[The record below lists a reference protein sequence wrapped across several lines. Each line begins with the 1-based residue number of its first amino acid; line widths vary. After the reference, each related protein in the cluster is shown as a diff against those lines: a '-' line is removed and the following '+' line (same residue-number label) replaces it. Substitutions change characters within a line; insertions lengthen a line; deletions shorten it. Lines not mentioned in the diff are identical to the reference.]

1 VPVPFTLLRLQ
12 IPVQEVDA
20 MAAAEPGRTRVGFVG
35 LGLMGLPMARN
46 VLRAGYQLTVWNRT
60 AAKAAPLVAEG
71 AHQAASPADVAR
83 RSDVVV
89 TIVTDGPDVEAVAGG
104 EQGLLSGSAPG
115 LVWIDMSTISPEV
128 TRRLGAAAADRGV
141 EALDA
146 PVSGGPP
153 GAEAGTLS
161 IMVGGRQEAFDA
173 CLPLLETMG
182 RTIVR
187 AGDLGAGQVTKA
199 CNQVV
204 IAATLA
210 GIAEALVLGA
220 KAGVD
225 PALIRQ
231 ALMGGYAG
239 SRLLEVH
246 GQRMI
251 DHAFAPGFF
260 VRLHDKDLHIVL
272 DMARHLSVAAPV
284 SALAAQHFNALVAAG
299 DGELDNSAMLKV
311 YERLASTTI

>member
-1 VPVPFTLLRLQ
+1 
-12 IPVQEVDA
+12 
-20 MAAAEPGRTRVGFVG
+20 MNAAEPGRTRVGFVG

-46 VLRAGYQLTVWNRT
+46 VLKAGYQLTVWNRT

-71 AHQAASPADVAR
+71 AEQAADPAQVAQ

-89 TIVTDGPDVEAVAGG
+89 TIVTDSPDVEAVVGGAGG
-104 EQGLLSGSAPG
+104 VLSGANSG
-115 LVWIDMSTISPEV
+115 SVWIDMSTISPAV
-128 TRRLGAAAADRGV
+128 TRRLGAQAAERGV
-141 EALDA
+141 GALDA

-161 IMVGGRQEAFDA
+161 IMVGGAQDVFDA
-173 CLPLLETMG
+173 CLPLLQTMG
-182 RTIVR
+182 KTITRV
-187 AGDLGAGQVTKA
+187 GDLGAGQVTKA

-231 ALMGGYAG
+231 ALLGGYAG

-251 DHAFAPGFF
+251 DHAFDPGFF
-260 VRLHDKDLHIVL
+260 VKLHDKDLHIVL
-272 DMARHLSVAAPV
+272 DMAHSLSVSAPV
-284 SALAAQHFNALVAAG
+284 SALAAQHFNALIADG

-311 YERLASTTI
+311 YERLACTSIRSVK

>member
-1 VPVPFTLLRLQ
+1 MMV
-12 IPVQEVDA
+12 
-20 MAAAEPGRTRVGFVG
+20 AEPGRTRVGFVG

-46 VLRAGYQLTVWNRT
+46 VLRAGYQLTVYNRT
-60 AAKAAPLVAEG
+60 AAKADPLVAEG
-71 AHQAASPADVAR
+71 ARRAATPAEVAR
-83 RSDVVV
+83 QTDIVV
-89 TIVTDGPDVEAVAGG
+89 TIVTDSPDVESVVEG
-104 EQGLLSGSAPG
+104 EQGLLAGASSGMT
-115 LVWIDMSTISPEV
+115 WIDMSTISPDV
-128 TRRLGAAAADRGV
+128 TRRLGAAADAKGV

-153 GAEAGTLS
+153 GAGAGTLS
-161 IMVGGRQEAFDA
+161 IMVGGKLEVFDA
-173 CLPLLETMG
+173 SLPLLQTMG
-182 RTIVR
+182 KTIVR
-187 AGDLGAGQVTKA
+187 VGDLGAGQVTKA

-210 GIAEALVLGA
+210 GIAEALVMGA

-246 GQRMI
+246 GERMI
-251 DHAFAPGFF
+251 QHAFDPGFF
-260 VRLHDKDLHIVL
+260 VRLHNKDLYIVL
-272 DMARHLSVAAPV
+272 EMARSLSVSTPV
-284 SALAAQHFNALVAAG
+284 TALAAQHFNALIADG

-311 YERLASTTI
+311 YERLGKTSITH

>member
-1 VPVPFTLLRLQ
+1 
-12 IPVQEVDA
+12 
-20 MAAAEPGRTRVGFVG
+20 MNAAEPGKTRVGFVG

-46 VLRAGYQLTVWNRT
+46 ILKAGYQLTVWNRT
-60 AAKAAPLVAEG
+60 ASKAASLVAEG
-71 AHQAASPADVAR
+71 ATQAGGPAEVAGG
-83 RSDVVV
+83 SDVVV
-89 TIVTDGPDVEAVAGG
+89 TIVTDSPDVEAVVGG
-104 EQGLLSGSAPG
+104 DGGVLGGAQPGST
-115 LVWIDMSTISPEV
+115 WIDMSTISPEV
-128 TRRLGAAAADRGV
+128 TRRLGAAAAERGM

-161 IMVGGRQEAFDA
+161 IMVGGKQEVFDA
-173 CLPLLETMG
+173 CLPLLQTMG
-182 RTIVR
+182 KTITRV
-187 AGDLGAGQVTKA
+187 GELGAGQVTKA

-231 ALMGGYAG
+231 ALLGGYAG

-251 DHAFAPGFF
+251 EHAFDPGFF
-260 VRLHDKDLHIVL
+260 VKLHDKDLHIVL
-272 DMARHLSVAAPV
+272 DMARSLAVATPV
-284 SALAAQHFNALVAAG
+284 SALAAQHFNALVADG

-311 YERLASTTI
+311 YERLAKTAIA

>member
-1 VPVPFTLLRLQ
+1 MT
-12 IPVQEVDA
+12 
-20 MAAAEPGRTRVGFVG
+20 AAAPGSTRVGFVG

-46 VLRAGYQLTVWNRT
+46 VRRAGYPLTVFNRT

-71 AHQAASPADVAR
+71 AAQARSPAEVAR
-83 RSDVVV
+83 VSDVVV
-89 TIVTDGPDVEAVAGG
+89 TMVTDSPDVEAVAGG
-104 EQGLLSGSAPG
+104 PDGLLAGAAPG
-115 LVWIDMSTISPEV
+115 TVWIDMSTISPQT
-128 TRRLGAAAADRGV
+128 TRRLGEEAAARGV
-141 EALDA
+141 DCLDA

-161 IMVGGRQEAFDA
+161 IMVGGRREVFDG
-173 CLPLLETMG
+173 CLPLLRAMG
-182 RTIVR
+182 QTIVHV
-187 AGDLGAGQVTKA
+187 GDLGAGQVTKA

-225 PALIRQ
+225 PSLIRQ

-246 GQRMI
+246 GERMI
-251 DHAFAPGFF
+251 KHALAPGFF

-272 DMARHLSVAAPV
+272 AMARSLGVAAPV
-284 SALAAQHFNALVAAG
+284 AALAAQHFNALVADG
-299 DGELDNSAMLKV
+299 DGELDNSAMVKV
-311 YERLASTTI
+311 YERLARFELG

>member
-1 VPVPFTLLRLQ
+1 MMV
-12 IPVQEVDA
+12 
-20 MAAAEPGRTRVGFVG
+20 AEPGRTKVGFIG

-46 VLRAGYQLTVWNRT
+46 ALRAGYQLTVYNRT
-60 AAKAAPLVAEG
+60 AAKAKPLIAEG
-71 AHQAASPADVAR
+71 ARQAATPAEVAQ

-89 TIVTDGPDVEAVAGG
+89 TIVTDSSDVQAVVEG
-104 EQGLLSGSAPG
+104 EYGLLGGAAPG
-115 LVWIDMSTISPEV
+115 MTWIDMSTISPDV
-128 TRRLGAAAADRGV
+128 TRRLGAAAAVRGV

-161 IMVGGRQEAFDA
+161 IMVGGKQEVFDA
-173 CLPLLETMG
+173 WLPLLETMG
-182 RTIVR
+182 KTIVR
-187 AGDLGAGQVTKA
+187 VGDLGSGQVTKA
-199 CNQVV
+199 CNQIV

-210 GIAEALVLGA
+210 GIAEALVMGA

-246 GQRMI
+246 GERMI
-251 DHAFAPGFF
+251 QHTFDPGFF
-260 VRLHDKDLHIVL
+260 VRLHNKDLHIAL
-272 DMARHLSVAAPV
+272 QMARSLSVSAPV
-284 SALAAQHFNALVAAG
+284 TAVAAQHFNALIADG

-311 YERLASTTI
+311 YERLAKTSII

>member
-1 VPVPFTLLRLQ
+1 MTV
-12 IPVQEVDA
+12 
-20 MAAAEPGRTRVGFVG
+20 AEPGRTRVGFVG

-46 VLRAGYQLTVWNRT
+46 VLKAGYPLAVYNRT

-71 AHQAASPADVAR
+71 AAQAASPAEVAR
-83 RSDVVV
+83 SADVVV
-89 TIVTDGPDVEAVAGG
+89 TMVTDSPDVEAVVEG
-104 EQGLLSGSAPG
+104 EDGLLAGASAG
-115 LVWIDMSTISPEV
+115 TTWIDMSTISPTV
-128 TRRLGAAAADRGV
+128 TRRLGAAAAERGV
-141 EALDA
+141 DSLDA

-161 IMVGGRQEAFDA
+161 IMVGGRKDVFDG
-173 CLPLLETMG
+173 CLPLLQVMG
-182 RTIVR
+182 KTIVHV
-187 AGDLGAGQVTKA
+187 GELGAGQVTKA

-210 GIAEALVLGA
+210 GIAEALVMGA

-231 ALMGGYAG
+231 ALLGGYAG

-246 GQRMI
+246 GERMI

-260 VRLHDKDLHIVL
+260 ARLHNKDLHIVIDL
-272 DMARHLSVAAPV
+272 ARNLSVAVPV
-284 SALAAQHFNALVAAG
+284 TALAAQHFNALVADG

-311 YERLASTTI
+311 YERLARTASE

>member
-1 VPVPFTLLRLQ
+1 MR
-12 IPVQEVDA
+12 
-20 MAAAEPGRTRVGFVG
+20 AAEPGTTRVGFVG

-46 VLRAGYQLTVWNRT
+46 LLRAGYALTVWNRT
-60 AAKAAPLVAEG
+60 AAKAEPLLADG
-71 AHQAASPADVAR
+71 AQAAASPADVAR

-89 TIVTDGPDVEAVAGG
+89 TIVTDSPDVEAVAGG
-104 EQGLLSGSAPG
+104 ENGVLAGAAAGS
-115 LVWIDMSTISPEV
+115 VWIDMSTISPEV
-128 TRRLGAAAADRGV
+128 TRRLGAVAAERGV
-141 EALDA
+141 ESLDA

-153 GAEAGTLS
+153 GAASGTLS
-161 IMVGGRQEAFDA
+161 IMVGGRPDVFEA
-173 CLPLLETMG
+173 CLPVLQAMG
-182 RTIVR
+182 KTIVR
-187 AGDLGAGQVTKA
+187 VGDLGAGQVTKA

-225 PALIRQ
+225 PRLIRE

-246 GQRMI
+246 GERMI
-251 DHAFAPGFF
+251 NHAFDPGFF
-260 VRLHDKDLHIVL
+260 VKLHDKDLHIVL
-272 DMARHLSVAAPV
+272 DIARSIAVAAPV
-284 SALAAQHFNALVAAG
+284 TALAAQHFNALVADG

-311 YERLASTTI
+311 YERLARTSI

>member
-1 VPVPFTLLRLQ
+1 
-12 IPVQEVDA
+12 
-20 MAAAEPGRTRVGFVG
+20 MG

-46 VLRAGYQLTVWNRT
+46 ILKAGYQLTVWNRT
-60 AAKAAPLVAEG
+60 AAKAAPLVAAG
-71 AHQAASPADVAR
+71 AEQAGSAAEVAR

-89 TIVTDGPDVEAVAGG
+89 TIVTDSPDVEAVVGG
-104 EQGLLSGSAPG
+104 ENGVLAGAG
-115 LVWIDMSTISPEV
+115 AGMVWIDMSTISPDV
-128 TRRLGAAAADRGV
+128 TRRLGAAAAGRGV
-141 EALDA
+141 AALDA

-161 IMVGGRQEAFDA
+161 IMVGGDQHVFDA
-173 CLPLLETMG
+173 CLPLLQTMG
-182 RTIVR
+182 KTITRV
-187 AGDLGAGQVTKA
+187 GDLGAGQVTKA

-225 PALIRQ
+225 PVLIRQ
-231 ALMGGYAG
+231 ALLGGYAG

-251 DHAFAPGFF
+251 EHAFAPGFF
-260 VRLHDKDLHIVL
+260 VKLHDKDLHIVL
-272 DMARHLSVAAPV
+272 DMARSLSVAAPI
-284 SALAAQHFNALVAAG
+284 SALAAQHFNALIADG

-311 YERLASTTI
+311 YERLAKTAIA

>member
-1 VPVPFTLLRLQ
+1 MR
-12 IPVQEVDA
+12 
-20 MAAAEPGRTRVGFVG
+20 AAEPGTTRVGFVG

-46 VLRAGYQLTVWNRT
+46 LLRAGYPLTVWNRT
-60 AAKAAPLVAEG
+60 AAKAEPLVAEG
-71 AHQAASPADVAR
+71 AQAAASPAEVAS

-89 TIVTDGPDVEAVAGG
+89 TIVTDSPDVEAVVGG
-104 EQGLLSGSAPG
+104 ESGVLSGATAG
-115 LVWIDMSTISPEV
+115 MVWIDMSTISPEV
-128 TRRLGAAAADRGV
+128 TRRLGAAAAERGV
-141 EALDA
+141 VSLDA

-153 GAEAGTLS
+153 GAAAGTLS
-161 IMVGGRQEAFDA
+161 IMAGGPPEVFDA
-173 CLPLLETMG
+173 CLPILQTMG
-182 RTIVR
+182 KTIVR
-187 AGDLGAGQVTKA
+187 VGDLGAGQVTKA

-246 GQRMI
+246 GERMI
-251 DHAFAPGFF
+251 QHAFDPGFF
-260 VRLHDKDLHIVL
+260 VKLHNKDLNIVL
-272 DMARHLSVAAPV
+272 DMARASAVSVPV
-284 SALAAQHFNALVAAG
+284 SALAAQHYNALVADG

-311 YERLASTTI
+311 YERLARTTI

>member
-1 VPVPFTLLRLQ
+1 MMV
-12 IPVQEVDA
+12 
-20 MAAAEPGRTRVGFVG
+20 AEPGRTRVGFVG

-46 VLRAGYQLTVWNRT
+46 VLRAGYQLTVYNRT
-60 AAKAAPLVAEG
+60 AAKADPLVAEG
-71 AHQAASPADVAR
+71 ARRAATPAEVAR
-83 RSDVVV
+83 QTDIAV
-89 TIVTDGPDVEAVAGG
+89 TIVTDSPDVESVVEG
-104 EQGLLSGSAPG
+104 EQGLLAGASSGMT
-115 LVWIDMSTISPEV
+115 WIDMSTISPDV
-128 TRRLGAAAADRGV
+128 TRRLGAAADAKGV

-153 GAEAGTLS
+153 GAGAGTLS
-161 IMVGGRQEAFDA
+161 IMVGGKLEVFDA
-173 CLPLLETMG
+173 SLPLLQTMG
-182 RTIVR
+182 KTIVR
-187 AGDLGAGQVTKA
+187 VGDLGAGQVTKA

-210 GIAEALVLGA
+210 GIAEALVMGA

-246 GQRMI
+246 GERMI
-251 DHAFAPGFF
+251 QHAFDPGFF
-260 VRLHDKDLHIVL
+260 VRLHNKDLYIVL
-272 DMARHLSVAAPV
+272 EMARSLSVSTPV
-284 SALAAQHFNALVAAG
+284 TALAAQHFNALIADG

-311 YERLASTTI
+311 YERLAKTSITH

>member
-1 VPVPFTLLRLQ
+1 MHMR
-12 IPVQEVDA
+12 
-20 MAAAEPGRTRVGFVG
+20 AAEPGTTRVGFVG

-46 VLRAGYQLTVWNRT
+46 LLKAGYQLTVWNRT
-60 AAKAAPLVAEG
+60 AAKAEPLVAEG
-71 AHQAASPADVAR
+71 ALAAASPAEVAR

-89 TIVTDGPDVEAVAGG
+89 TIVTDSPDVEAVVGG
-104 EQGLLSGSAPG
+104 ENGVLSGSAPG
-115 LVWIDMSTISPEV
+115 MVWIDMSTISPEV
-128 TRRLGAAAADRGV
+128 TRRLGAAAAERGV
-141 EALDA
+141 VSLDA

-161 IMVGGRQEAFDA
+161 IMVGGNQDMFDT
-173 CLPLLETMG
+173 CLPILQAMG

-187 AGDLGAGQVTKA
+187 VGDLGAGQVTKA

-220 KAGVD
+220 KGGVD

-231 ALMGGYAG
+231 ALMGGYAA

-246 GQRMI
+246 GERMI
-251 DHAFAPGFF
+251 QHAFDPGFF
-260 VRLHDKDLHIVL
+260 VKLHNKDLNIVL
-272 DMARHLSVAAPV
+272 DMARASAVAVPV
-284 SALAAQHFNALVAAG
+284 SALAAQHYNALVADG
-299 DGELDNSAMLKV
+299 DGELDNSAMVKV
-311 YERLASTTI
+311 YERLARTTI

>member
-1 VPVPFTLLRLQ
+1 MML
-12 IPVQEVDA
+12 
-20 MAAAEPGRTRVGFVG
+20 AEPGRTRVGFIG

-46 VLRAGYQLTVWNRT
+46 VLRAGYELTVYNRT
-60 AAKAAPLVAEG
+60 AARAEPLVAEG
-71 AHQAASPADVAR
+71 ARQAATPAEVAH

-89 TIVTDGPDVEAVAGG
+89 TMVTDSPDVEAVVAG
-104 EQGLLSGSAPG
+104 EHGLLGGAVAG
-115 LVWIDMSTISPEV
+115 MTWIDMSTISPGV
-128 TRRLGAAAADRGV
+128 TRRLGAAAAAVGI

-161 IMVGGRQEAFDA
+161 IMAGGKQEVFDA
-173 CLPLLETMG
+173 CLPLLRTMG
-182 RTIVR
+182 KTIVR
-187 AGDLGAGQVTKA
+187 TGDLGAGQVTKA

-210 GIAEALVLGA
+210 GIAEALVIGA

-246 GQRMI
+246 GERMI
-251 DHAFAPGFF
+251 NHAFDPGFF
-260 VRLHDKDLHIVL
+260 VRLHNKDLHIVL
-272 DMARHLSVAAPV
+272 DMARSLSVSAPV
-284 SALAAQHFNALVAAG
+284 TALAAQHFNALMADG

-311 YERLASTTI
+311 YERLARTSIA

>member
-1 VPVPFTLLRLQ
+1 MMV
-12 IPVQEVDA
+12 
-20 MAAAEPGRTRVGFVG
+20 AEPGRTKVGFIG

-46 VLRAGYQLTVWNRT
+46 VLRAGYQLTVYNRT
-60 AAKAAPLVAEG
+60 AAKAKPLVAEG
-71 AHQAASPADVAR
+71 ARQAATPAEVAQS
-83 RSDVVV
+83 SDAVV
-89 TIVTDGPDVEAVAGG
+89 TIVTDSSDVQAVVEG
-104 EQGLLSGSAPG
+104 EHGLLGGAAPG
-115 LVWIDMSTISPEV
+115 MTWIDMSTISPDV
-128 TRRLGAAAADRGV
+128 TRRLGAAAAARGV

-161 IMVGGRQEAFDA
+161 IMIGGKQDVFDA

-182 RTIVR
+182 KTIVR
-187 AGDLGAGQVTKA
+187 VGDLGSGQVTKA
-199 CNQVV
+199 CNQIV

-210 GIAEALVLGA
+210 GIAEALVMGA

-231 ALMGGYAG
+231 ALMGGYAA

-246 GQRMI
+246 GERMI
-251 DHAFAPGFF
+251 QHTFDPGFF
-260 VRLHDKDLHIVL
+260 VRLHNKDLHIAL
-272 DMARHLSVAAPV
+272 QMARSLSVSAPV
-284 SALAAQHFNALVAAG
+284 TALAAQHFNALIADG

-311 YERLASTTI
+311 YERLAKTSIL

>member
-1 VPVPFTLLRLQ
+1 MTV
-12 IPVQEVDA
+12 
-20 MAAAEPGRTRVGFVG
+20 AEPGRTRVGFVG

-46 VLRAGYQLTVWNRT
+46 LLRAGYQLTVHNRT
-60 AAKAAPLVAEG
+60 AAKAEPLVAEG
-71 AHQAASPADVAR
+71 AQRADSPAEAAR
-83 RSDVVV
+83 RADVVV
-89 TIVTDGPDVEAVAGG
+89 TMVPDSPDVEAVVAGPG
-104 EQGLLSGSAPG
+104 GLLAGIAAG
-115 LVWIDMSTISPEV
+115 ATWIDMSTISPEV
-128 TRRLGAAAADRGV
+128 TRRLGASAAERGV
-141 EALDA
+141 QSLDA

-161 IMVGGRQEAFDA
+161 IMVGGRREVFEA
-173 CLPLLETMG
+173 CLPLLQVLG
-182 RTIVR
+182 QSVVHV
-187 AGDLGAGQVTKA
+187 GDLGAGQVTKA

-220 KAGVD
+220 RGGVD

-251 DHAFAPGFF
+251 EHAFAPGFF
-260 VRLHDKDLHIVL
+260 VRLHRKDLHIVI
-272 DMARHLSVAAPV
+272 DMARDLSVAAPV
-284 SALAAQHFNALVAAG
+284 TALAAQHFNALVADG

-311 YERLASTTI
+311 YERLAKTSIARADSSG

>member
-1 VPVPFTLLRLQ
+1 
-12 IPVQEVDA
+12 
-20 MAAAEPGRTRVGFVG
+20 MNAAAPGKTRVGFVG

-46 VLRAGYQLTVWNRT
+46 ILKAGYQLTVWNRT
-60 AAKAAPLVAEG
+60 AAKAAPLVADG
-71 AHQAASPADVAR
+71 AEQAASPADVAR

-89 TIVTDGPDVEAVAGG
+89 TIVTDSPDVEAVVGG
-104 EQGLLSGSAPG
+104 EDGVLRGAGSGV
-115 LVWIDMSTISPEV
+115 VWIDMSTISPEV
-128 TRRLGAAAADRGV
+128 TRRLGSAAAGRGV
-141 EALDA
+141 RALDA

-161 IMVGGRQEAFDA
+161 IMVGGEEDVFDA
-173 CLPLLETMG
+173 CLPLLQTMG
-182 RTIVR
+182 RTITRV
-187 AGDLGAGQVTKA
+187 GDLGAGQVTKA

-225 PALIRQ
+225 PVLIRQ

-251 DHAFAPGFF
+251 EHAFDPGFF
-260 VRLHDKDLHIVL
+260 VKLHDKDLHIVL
-272 DMARHLSVAAPV
+272 DMARSLGAAVPV
-284 SALAAQHFNALVAAG
+284 SALAAQHFNALIADG
-299 DGELDNSAMLKV
+299 DGELDNSSMLKV
-311 YERLASTTI
+311 YERLAATAIA

>member
-1 VPVPFTLLRLQ
+1 
-12 IPVQEVDA
+12 
-20 MAAAEPGRTRVGFVG
+20 MKAAEPGSTRVGFVG

-46 VLRAGYQLTVWNRT
+46 LLRAGYQLTVYNRT
-60 AAKAAPLVAEG
+60 AAKAEPLVAEG
-71 AHQAASPADVAR
+71 AQQAATPSAAAD
-83 RSDVVV
+83 RSDV
-89 TIVTDGPDVEAVAGG
+89 IVTMVTDSPDVEAVVGG
-104 EQGLLSGSAPG
+104 DHGVLSGAAAG
-115 LVWIDMSTISPEV
+115 TVWIDMSTISPEV
-128 TRRLGAAAADRGV
+128 TRRLGAAAAERGV
-141 EALDA
+141 DSLDA

-161 IMVGGRQEAFDA
+161 IMVGGRQEVFDA
-173 CLPLLETMG
+173 CLPLLQAMG
-182 RTIVR
+182 QTIVR
-187 AGDLGAGQVTKA
+187 VGDLGAGQVAKA

-231 ALMGGYAG
+231 ALLGGYAG

-246 GQRMI
+246 GDRMI
-251 DHAFAPGFF
+251 RHAFDPGFF

-272 DMARHLSVAAPV
+272 DMARSLAVAAPV
-284 SALAAQHFNALVAAG
+284 TALAAQHFNALIADG

-311 YERLASTTI
+311 YERLAKTSI

>member
-1 VPVPFTLLRLQ
+1 
-12 IPVQEVDA
+12 
-20 MAAAEPGRTRVGFVG
+20 
-35 LGLMGLPMARN
+35 MGLPMARN
-46 VLRAGYQLTVWNRT
+46 LGRAGYQLTVHNRT
-60 AAKAAPLVAEG
+60 AARAEPLVAEG
-71 AHQAASPADVAR
+71 ADVGASPAEVAG

-89 TIVTDGPDVEAVAGG
+89 TMDTASPDVEAVVAG
-104 EQGLLSGSAPG
+104 ERGLLAAAAPG
-115 LVWIDMSTISPEV
+115 TIWIDMSTISPDV
-128 TRRLGAAAADRGV
+128 TRRLGAAAAERGV
-141 EALDA
+141 HSLDA

-153 GAEAGTLS
+153 GAQAGTLS
-161 IMVGGRQEAFDA
+161 IMVGGDREVFDA
-173 CLPLLETMG
+173 CLPLLQVMG
-182 RTIVR
+182 GSIVR
-187 AGDLGAGQVTKA
+187 VGELGAGQVTKA

-225 PALIRQ
+225 PVLIRQ

-251 DHAFAPGFF
+251 DHAFDPGFF
-260 VRLHDKDLHIVL
+260 VKLHDKDLHIVI
-272 DMARHLSVAAPV
+272 DMARSLSVAAPV
-284 SALAAQHFNALVAAG
+284 TALAAQHFNALIADG

-311 YERLASTTI
+311 YERLARTSI

>member
-1 VPVPFTLLRLQ
+1 MMV
-12 IPVQEVDA
+12 
-20 MAAAEPGRTRVGFVG
+20 AEPGRTRVGFVG

-46 VLRAGYQLTVWNRT
+46 VRRAGYQLTVYNRT
-60 AAKAAPLVAEG
+60 AAKADPLVAEG
-71 AHQAASPADVAR
+71 ARRAATPAEVAR
-83 RSDVVV
+83 QTDIVV
-89 TIVTDGPDVEAVAGG
+89 TIVTDSPDVESVVEG
-104 EQGLLSGSAPG
+104 EQGLLAGASSGMT
-115 LVWIDMSTISPEV
+115 WIDMSTISPDV
-128 TRRLGAAAADRGV
+128 TRRLGAAADTKGV

-153 GAEAGTLS
+153 GARAGTLS
-161 IMVGGRQEAFDA
+161 IMVGGKPEVFDA
-173 CLPLLETMG
+173 CLPLLQTMG
-182 RTIVR
+182 KTIVR
-187 AGDLGAGQVTKA
+187 VGDLGAGQVTKA

-210 GIAEALVLGA
+210 GIAEALVMGA

-246 GQRMI
+246 GERMI
-251 DHAFAPGFF
+251 QHAFDPGFF
-260 VRLHDKDLHIVL
+260 VRLHNKDLYIVL
-272 DMARHLSVAAPV
+272 EMARSLSVSTPV
-284 SALAAQHFNALVAAG
+284 TALAAQHFNALIADG

-311 YERLASTTI
+311 YERLGKTSITH